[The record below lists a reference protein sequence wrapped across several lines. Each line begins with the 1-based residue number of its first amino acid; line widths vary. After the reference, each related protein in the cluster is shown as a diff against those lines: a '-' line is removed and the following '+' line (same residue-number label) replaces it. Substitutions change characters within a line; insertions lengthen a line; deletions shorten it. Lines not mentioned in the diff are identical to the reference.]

1 PARGRLRPGSPS
13 PTRLSRHRDI
23 DRRRGLPLPVKL
35 GMAGGI
41 LVLAWFCLMIGLGI
55 IGPAVS
61 SLVKGFGTMVASMT
75 HITDS
80 PSPSASG
87 LVSDAPVIEPPD
99 QPTTNVAS
107 ADLTVLLPAAV
118 VGLDGY
124 SCRLYVT
131 LPNAQPAVVAEAPV
145 KGTSTLVFSTLTLAK
160 GLNTFTATIVGPS
173 GVESAQSK
181 AVTVTLDV
189 SKPKITITSP
199 KNGASVKGTSVT
211 VKGTTQPLSEV
222 QIQDDA
228 NNAIVKDTADDAG
241 VFSASIT
248 IAAGPNNLT
257 ISVTDPAGNG
267 NTATIKVTRGSG
279 TLGVTLS
286 STVYTFSRKSLPA
299 NVTFTAVVIGADGKP
314 VAGATALFTVSVPGI
329 PALVSPLITT
339 NGSGKATF
347 SATVPKGVMAGAGVA
362 DVLITMPNGNQTTTD
377 HVALTV
383 R

>member
-1 PARGRLRPGSPS
+1 
-13 PTRLSRHRDI
+13 
-23 DRRRGLPLPVKL
+23 
-35 GMAGGI
+35 MAGGI

-55 IGPAVS
+55 LGPSVS

-75 HITDS
+75 HITGS

-173 GVESAQSK
+173 GESAPSK
-181 AVTVTLDV
+181 AVTITLDV
-189 SKPKITITSP
+189 SKPKITISSP

-228 NNAIVKDTADDAG
+228 NNAIVKATADDAG
-241 VFSASIT
+241 VFSAPIT

-267 NTATIKVTRGSG
+267 NTATITVSRGSG

-286 STVYTFSRKSLPA
+286 STGYTFSRRKLPA

-314 VAGATALFTVSVPGI
+314 VAGATALFTVTVPGI
-329 PALVSPLITT
+329 PALVSPVITT

-347 SATVPKGVMAGAGVA
+347 SATIPKGAMAGAGVA

-383 R
+383 Q

>member
-1 PARGRLRPGSPS
+1 
-13 PTRLSRHRDI
+13 
-23 DRRRGLPLPVKL
+23 
-35 GMAGGI
+35 MAGGI
-41 LVLAWFCLMIGLGI
+41 LVLAWICLMIGLGI
-55 IGPAVS
+55 IGPTVS
-61 SLVKGFGTMVASMT
+61 SLVQSFGGMVGSMT

-80 PSPSASG
+80 PLPSGSG
-87 LVSDAPVIEPPD
+87 LVSDAPVIEAPD

-131 LPNAQPAVVAEAPV
+131 LPNAQPAVIAEAPV

-160 GLNTFTATIVGPS
+160 GLNTFTATIAGPN
-173 GVESAQSK
+173 GGESDPSK

-189 SKPKITITSP
+189 SKPKITISSP

-211 VKGTTQPLSEV
+211 VKGTTEPLSSV

-228 NNAIVKDTADDAG
+228 NNAIVKATADDAG

-257 ISVTDPAGNG
+257 ISVTDPASNG
-267 NTATIKVTRGSG
+267 NAATITVTRGSG
-279 TLGVTLS
+279 TLGVNLT
-286 STVYTFSRKSLPA
+286 STVYTFSLKKLPT
-299 NVTFTAVVIGADGKP
+299 NVTFSAVVVGADGKP

-329 PALVSPLITT
+329 PALVSPVLTT
-339 NGSGKATF
+339 DASGKATF
-347 SATVPKGVMAGAGVA
+347 STTIPKGAMAGAGVA

-377 HVALTV
+377 HAALTV
-383 R
+383 Q